1 MVFLMQN
8 GCGSWGLRKTTSPP
22 RKGQEE
28 GEKLQAPDDS
38 VHCGK
43 GIIKRLISCLST
55 VVERVAES
63 LIMASSVLGEH

>member
-1 MVFLMQN
+1 MAVAA
-8 GCGSWGLRKTTSPP
+8 GVCARRRHP
-22 RKGQEE
+22 QEKDKKR

-43 GIIKRLISCLST
+43 GIINRLISCLST
-55 VVERVAES
+55 VVEKDAES